1 MTRSHAEAFL
11 FHFGVFFFVW
21 TNSFCSGFVFNN
33 PATSWR
39 RRRTSKVSSGQ
50 MTDKELEQSGRLL
63 WNALNDPAGTN
74 TSSSRWIPLSIPGMT
89 AIPRLGRAESIVC
102 ALVGNYDST
111 TTTLDTT
118 IQCLP
123 VPNCQGLERSS
134 FSRLQLLLGNGKIVN
149 RDNGIFDNLP
159 YTEWTAFGPR
169 DAAGQPSTYH
179 WGKRQ
184 FYNRFMGRDWYKY
197 SATRRTSVEPP
208 KEEDIVV
215 ANDAMLQYRINEIFL
230 RDVQMSIAECD
241 SEIAILTRMAA
252 QDEALLEQWKA
263 RRLEFTGE
271 ENKIQRRLEELKQ
284 TMDPRNP
291 SKRLEDILTDASK
304 VDVVDGDEMSFENPF
319 NMLQSLVKEMLKADV
334 VAVFL
339 EDISWSSSVV
349 LGGGIVLQRQTV
361 KDTISLAG
369 ERVQVTNE
377 KETFGSDTVNPGE
390 LYVLD
395 CHADEAVQ
403 LSSACGIALWCQASL
418 LEAGKMPFRRSAESP
433 YGSLAGWKPVDESTV
448 LSVQGRPLDHN
459 GTIAKVQLDF
469 DSLSRWEQATGGT
482 TTKQVFPTENPI
494 ESLSEYDELS
504 DAEKVRL
511 LMALGD
517 NDMRIPRPRTIR
529 NQPDRLDELLMPRVD
544 EVVRTQWRLREVER
558 SGGDMNSISKSQR
571 FVAKEN
577 AQKARD
583 AGEDEIA
590 EWWENEAELFS
601 SLKAD
606 LTQDEGS
613 YSRFL
618 DKDEWYERERQQA
631 AERAR
636 KQFGD
641 LGLD

>member
-1 MTRSHAEAFL
+1 MS
-11 FHFGVFFFVW
+11 
-21 TNSFCSGFVFNN
+21 
-33 PATSWR
+33 
-39 RRRTSKVSSGQ
+39 
-50 MTDKELEQSGRLL
+50 
-63 WNALNDPAGTN
+63 
-74 TSSSRWIPLSIPGMT
+74 
-89 AIPRLGRAESIVC
+89 RLGRTESIVC
-102 ALVGNYDST
+102 ALVGNFDST
-111 TTTLDTT
+111 TTLDT

-123 VPNCQGLERSS
+123 VPNCQGMERSS

-184 FYNRFMGRDWYKY
+184 FYNRFMGKDWYKY
-197 SATRRTSVEPP
+197 STTKRTSVTAESP
-208 KEEDIVV
+208 KEDDIVV
-215 ANDAMLQYRINEIFL
+215 ANDAMLQYRINEIYL

-241 SEIAILTRMAA
+241 SEIAILTRMAT
-252 QDEALLEQWKA
+252 DEARLEQWKDKRSA
-263 RRLEFTGE
+263 FTGE
-271 ENKIQRRLEELKQ
+271 ENMIQRRLEELKQ

-291 SKRLEDILTDASK
+291 SKHVEDTWTDTSK
-304 VDVVDGDEMSFENPF
+304 VDAVEADEMSLENPF
-319 NMLQSLVKEMLKADV
+319 NMLQSLVKEMLKADI

-349 LGGGIVLQRQTV
+349 LGGGIVLQRKTV

-369 ERVQVTNE
+369 EQVQVTNE

-390 LYVLD
+390 LYVVD

-403 LSSACGIALWCQASL
+403 LSASCGIALWCQDSL
-418 LEAGKMPFRRSAESP
+418 LEAGKMHFRRSAESP
-433 YGSLAGWKPVDESTV
+433 YGSLASWNPLDETTV
-448 LSVQGRPLDHN
+448 LSVQGRTLDYN
-459 GTIAKVQLDF
+459 GTIARVQLSF

-482 TTKQVFPTENPI
+482 TPKQVFPTENPI

-511 LMALGD
+511 LMTLGD

-529 NQPDRLDELLMPRVD
+529 NQPDRLDELLLPRVD
-544 EVVRTQWRLREVER
+544 EVLRTQWRLREVER
-558 SGGDMNSISKSQR
+558 SGGDMDSVRKSQR

-583 AGEDEIA
+583 AGEDETA
-590 EWWENEAELFS
+590 EWWEREAELLS

-641 LGLD
+641 LSLD